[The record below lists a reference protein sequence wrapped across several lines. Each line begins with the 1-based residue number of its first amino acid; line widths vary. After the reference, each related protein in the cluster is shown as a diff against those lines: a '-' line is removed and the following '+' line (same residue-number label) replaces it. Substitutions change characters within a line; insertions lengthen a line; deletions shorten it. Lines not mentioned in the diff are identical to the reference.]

1 MQAFQNLRVWRD
13 AHALTLAVYR
23 ATASFPKEERYGL
36 TSQVR
41 RSASSVAANLAEG
54 TGRGS
59 DADFARF
66 VQIAAASAA
75 ETRYHLILAADLRY
89 LGAPHAA
96 RLGAQTDAVRRQ
108 LAGLLKTLRK
118 SRAMPRRRPL
128 AAR

>member
-1 MQAFQNLRVWRD
+1 MQPFQNLRVWRD

-23 ATASFPKEERYGL
+23 ATSSFPKEERYGL

-75 ETRYHLILAADLRY
+75 ETRYHLILAADLDY
-89 LGAPHAA
+89 LTAPAA
-96 RLGAQTDAVRRQ
+96 GRLGAQTDAVRRQ
-108 LAGLLKTLRK
+108 LSSLLTTLRK
-118 SRAMPRRRPL
+118 GRASPDRRPP
-128 AAR
+128 AVR